1 MNAWGKTGTVLFLN
15 PSCPRSEGTRPTGW
29 GMFIIYRT
37 YIEGI
42 NVQIHER
49 LHLSIA
55 LLLRSVEL
63 FYPSEILSLGWFDLW
78 ALPLNEVV
86 RQGVILLIAH
96 KVTPKT
102 VVFLHKRHVL
112 LILSG

>member
-1 MNAWGKTGTVLFLN
+1 
-15 PSCPRSEGTRPTGW
+15 
-29 GMFIIYRT
+29 MFIIYRT

-78 ALPLNEVV
+78 ALPPNEVV
-86 RQGVILLIAH
+86 QQGITLLIAH

-102 VVFLHKRHVL
+102 FAFVHVCHVL

>member
-1 MNAWGKTGTVLFLN
+1 MGD
-15 PSCPRSEGTRPTGW
+15 
-29 GMFIIYRT
+29 IYRT

-42 NVQIHER
+42 INVQIHKR

-55 LLLRSVEL
+55 ILLRSVEL

-86 RQGVILLIAH
+86 
-96 KVTPKT
+96 
-102 VVFLHKRHVL
+102 
-112 LILSG
+112 

>member
-1 MNAWGKTGTVLFLN
+1 
-15 PSCPRSEGTRPTGW
+15 
-29 GMFIIYRT
+29 MFIIYRT

-42 NVQIHER
+42 NVHIHER

-55 LLLRSVEL
+55 LLRSVEL
-63 FYPSEILSLGWFDLW
+63 FYPSVILSLGWFDLW